1 MDVTDPRPRSAPE
14 AQVKLRHSVPA
25 PLAAQA
31 EQKGAGLVSA
41 AASGQFVCKGA
52 ITSSQECKLLV
63 DRKFLEFM
71 LL

>member
-1 MDVTDPRPRSAPE
+1 MDVAGSWPHSAL
-14 AQVKLRHSVPA
+14 ALWVKLRNSVLI

-52 ITSSQECKLLV
+52 VVPGMQTSCG
-63 DRKFLEFM
+63 
-71 LL
+71 